1 MEKIFLVEV
10 NGDNVKV
17 ISEIKVDG
25 NDYSAQISPDGKEFV
40 CEVYIMRLKEENR
53 FFTADVENFK

>member
-1 MEKIFLVEV
+1 MQKLFIVEV

-17 ISEIKVDG
+17 ISEIEVDA

-40 CEVYIMRLKEENR
+40 CNIYNLRLKEENR
-53 FFTADVENFK
+53 FFATDVESF